1 MAKFCFWTGM
11 PANSSHYNP
20 GLPIYTQNMLP
31 LSAQFFVSVCVILVV
46 LNVMLGGTA
55 YLILLERKVASW
67 AQDRIGPNRT
77 GFGFGQKKLWD
88 ALGLKFMNKFRFLGL
103 GQALADGLKLLFKE
117 DYTPPHTDKFL
128 FTLAPALVMI
138 PAIIGMA
145 VIPWGGEWMFPG
157 INLFGHQLVAACE
170 PGHPVFVAAS
180 TLNVGVLYLLAVGSV
195 GVYGV
200 TVGAYASNNKYA
212 FLGGL
217 RATAQ
222 MLSYEIPMGL
232 CVLIM
237 ILYYK
242 SPDAFA
248 MVAGQT
254 ATREFSFHLADFD
267 FTRAWGVLAHPLLAA
282 IFFTCVLAECN
293 RAPFDLAECE
303 QELVG
308 GFHTEYGSM
317 KWAMYFL
324 GEYMHMI
331 VGSAFFTILFLGGS
345 ELPFIKLPDAAGW
358 AGIVWVLVKFAIL
371 AGKISFLL
379 FAMMWIRW
387 TLPRFRFDQLM
398 RLAWTNLI
406 PMMLL
411 ALLVSGVLVVLAR
424 EYAWAGS
431 WWAHLGSDVVVVAV
445 SMAAAPFLPKGP
457 AINRKVPLEGSRFCP
472 PAA

>member
-1 MAKFCFWTGM
+1 
-11 PANSSHYNP
+11 
-20 GLPIYTQNMLP
+20 MLP
-31 LSAQFFVSVCVILVV
+31 LPAQFFVSVCVILVV

-88 ALGLKFMNKFRFLGL
+88 ALHMKFMNKFRFLGL

-117 DYTPPHTDKFL
+117 DYTPPHTDKWL
-128 FTLAPALVMI
+128 FTLAPALVMV

-145 VIPWGGEWMFPG
+145 VIPWGGQWDFPG
-157 INLFGHQLVAACE
+157 LDLFGHHLVDK
-170 PGHPVFVAAS
+170 GMVFVAAAP
-180 TLNVGVLYLLAVGSV
+180 LNVGVLYLLAVGSI

-200 TVGAYASNNKYA
+200 TIGAYASNNKYA

-222 MLSYEIPMGL
+222 MLSYEVPMGL

-242 SPDAFA
+242 SPDAFD
-248 MVAGQT
+248 MVYGQIGAAGSTATVSAGQ
-254 ATREFSFHLADFD
+254 
-267 FTRAWGVLAHPLLAA
+267 AWGVLAHPLLAA
-282 IFFTCVLAECN
+282 VFFTCVLAECN

-331 VGSAFFTILFLGGS
+331 IGSAFFTILFLGGW
-345 ELPFIKLPDAAGW
+345 EPVPFLKLIPEASGW
-358 AGIVWVLVKFAIL
+358 MGLLWVVVKFAVF
-371 AGKISFLL
+371 AGKVTFLL
-379 FAMMWIRW
+379 FAMMWVRW

-411 ALLVSGVLVVLAR
+411 ALLVNGALVACHEHHWWVHLA
-424 EYAWAGS
+424 
-431 WWAHLGSDVVVVAV
+431 SDVGVVAL
-445 SMAAAPFLPKGP
+445 SMAVAPLFPKGP
-457 AINRKVPLEGSRFCP
+457 AVNRKVPLAGSRFCP
-472 PAA
+472 LPDSQAKA

>member
-1 MAKFCFWTGM
+1 M
-11 PANSSHYNP
+11 
-20 GLPIYTQNMLP
+20 LPHLPP
-31 LSAQFFVSVCVILVV
+31 LSAQFFVSVCIILVV
-46 LNVMLGGTA
+46 LNVMLAGTA

-77 GFGFGQKKLWD
+77 GFGFGQKNLWD
-88 ALGLKFMNKFRFLGL
+88 ALGLRFMNKFRFLGL

-117 DYTPPHTDKFL
+117 DYTPPHTDRFL

-145 VIPWGGEWMFPG
+145 VVPWGGSWMFPG
-157 INLFGHQLVAACE
+157 LDLFGCHLVDACE
-170 PGHPVFVAAS
+170 AGHPVIVSAAP
-180 TLNVGVLYLLAVGSV
+180 LNVGVIYLLAVGSI

-200 TVGAYASNNKYA
+200 TIGAYASNNKFA

-222 MLSYEIPMGL
+222 MLAYEIPMGL

-242 SPDAFA
+242 TPDAMGMVGGQLGGGLFA
-248 MVAGQT
+248 
-254 ATREFSFHLADFD
+254 FD
-267 FTRAWGVLAHPLLAA
+267 FTKTWGVVAHPLLAA

-331 VGSAFFTILFLGGS
+331 VGSAFFILLFLGGW
-345 ELPFIKLPDAAGW
+345 EPLPFIKLIPDAEG
-358 AGIVWVLVKFAIL
+358 GMGLVWVLVKLAVFAFKV
-371 AGKISFLL
+371 AVLL
-379 FAMMWIRW
+379 FGMMWIRW

-398 RLAWTNLI
+398 RLAWTNII
-406 PMMLL
+406 PLMLL
-411 ALLVSGVLVVLAR
+411 ALLANGALVALAQQSSF
-424 EYAWAGS
+424 AWAGA
-431 WWAHLGSDVVVVAV
+431 WWAHLASDAAV
-445 SMAAAPFLPKGP
+445 LALGALCAPFMPKGP
-457 AINRKVPLEGSRFCP
+457 PTNRKVPLEGSRFSP
-472 PAA
+472 PAAA

>member
-1 MAKFCFWTGM
+1 M
-11 PANSSHYNP
+11 PPFN
-20 GLPIYTQNMLP
+20 T
-31 LSAQFFVSVCVILVV
+31 QFFVSACTILVV
-46 LNVMLGGTA
+46 LNAMLGGTA

-67 AQDRIGPNRT
+67 TQDRIGPNRT
-77 GFGFGQKKLWD
+77 GFGFGQKNLWD

-103 GQALADGLKLLFKE
+103 GQALADGLKLLVKE
-117 DYTPPHTDKFL
+117 DYTPPHTDKWL

-145 VIPWGGEWMFPG
+145 VIPWGGTWDFPG
-157 INLFGHQLVAACE
+157 ITIAGHEWVRAGKVVLSAA
-170 PGHPVFVAAS
+170 P
-180 TLNVGVLYLLAVGSV
+180 LNVGVLYLLAVGSI

-200 TVGAYASNNKYA
+200 TIGAYASNNKYA

-222 MLSYEIPMGL
+222 MLSYEVPMGL

-237 ILYYK
+237 ILFYK
-242 SPDAFA
+242 SPDAVA
-248 MVAGQT
+248 MIIGQT
-254 ATREFSFHLADFD
+254 GSAAGFSLAQ
-267 FTRAWGVLAHPLLAA
+267 TWGVLAHPLLAA
-282 IFFTCVLAECN
+282 VFFTCVLAECN

-331 VGSAFFTILFLGGS
+331 VGAAFFTLLFLGGW
-345 ELPFIKLPDAAGW
+345 EPLPFLKLIPEASGW
-358 AGIVWVLVKFAIL
+358 MGLVWIALKFAVFG
-371 AGKISFLL
+371 GKVGFLL

-406 PMMLL
+406 PMMLA
-411 ALLVSGVLVVLAR
+411 ALLVSGILVVLSKTQGC
-424 EYAWAGS
+424 EWAGT
-431 WWAHLGSDVVVVAV
+431 WWAHLVSDLVVVALSLLV
-445 SMAAAPFLPKGP
+445 APLLPKGP
-457 AINRKVPLEGSRFCP
+457 PVNRKVALEGSRFCP
-472 PAA
+472 PAPQA